1 MHDRTAMHVCKQ
13 LGLETKEA
21 DAMMALEA
29 AYCKLDAAKAE
40 YTKLSR
46 KAKQKARDRDDNP
59 APEGQKKMADSK
71 DKTDNSAP
79 DITADTIALEAAKK
93 ARKEANKKV
102 EEVKQVDATAGAKPF
117 ELYANLLSDKARPP
131 WE

>member
-1 MHDRTAMHVCKQ
+1 MHVHTAMHVCKQ

-29 AYCKLDAAKAE
+29 AYCKLDAAKTE

-46 KAKQKARDRDDNP
+46 ETKQKAQDRDENP
-59 APEGQKKMADSK
+59 APESQKKTKDPK

-79 DITADTIALEAAKK
+79 DVTAE
-93 ARKEANKKV
+93 
-102 EEVKQVDATAGAKPF
+102 
-117 ELYANLLSDKARPP
+117 
-131 WE
+131 